1 MKNSTL
7 CERFGID
14 PVNASQAT
22 KVINAAIKSHLIQA
36 ADPEHPRAGY
46 VPVWA

>member
-22 KVINAAIKSHLIQA
+22 KVINAAIKSHHIQA
-36 ADPEHPRAGY
+36 VDPEHPRAGY
-46 VPVWA
+46 VPTWV